1 MATFTDDE
9 ISDLMEQSGLVI
21 DEIMTAQGK
30 PKETLGRS
38 AIPAGKAQSLTN
50 AWERHTRQSADNTA
64 HTENTRSRSEAPL
77 DSHGGD
83 SAETANREA
92 GSPQAGTSQ
101 GSDMAPG
108 PQGAEPEIQQ
118 GATSGLLDMLDKIA
132 AKQTRAKKGQ
142 VLNDS
147 TPQGG
152 RGRTTPGHPGG
163 TPEHQGPSPPPQGPT
178 QVSNKAPP
186 PPPQGTGRAT
196 SPPTPAPHHHNPREA
211 SPPTQAEEGG
221 IGESTAWSGAQEAS
235 SRSAGA
241 TPSAHPSLRTP
252 ESYNASA
259 AAAPSFADFAQAV
272 LAGLENIQHRLMRIE
287 HQVDLSLRH
296 AANIPAMRSDVQ
308 QLKTAMAVF
317 EANIGMM
324 KILDPGS
331 AHISSLNDLRA
342 VARSHPVLLAG
353 PGDPSKVIAEDGSL
367 SINRLAQPNPDQR
380 ALVRELAPPQG
391 DIEAERCAIRA
402 LIDARPMHPNAS
414 SRLISRLEQART
426 SEELK
431 KLKRLVLNN

>member
-38 AIPAGKAQSLTN
+38 AIPTGKTQSLAN
-50 AWERHTRQSADNTA
+50 AWERHAQQSTDNTA
-64 HTENTRSRSEAPL
+64 HTGDTKSCNETPPDSR
-77 DSHGGD
+77 GGGP
-83 SAETANREA
+83 AESTNREA
-92 GSPQAGTSQ
+92 ESPPAGTSQ
-101 GSDMAPG
+101 GIDTAPE
-108 PQGAEPEIQQ
+108 PRGAEPDIQQ

-147 TPQGG
+147 TPHGGRDRMAPGRQGG
-152 RGRTTPGHPGG
+152 A
-163 TPEHQGPSPPPQGPT
+163 PEHQEPSPTPQGPA
-178 QVSNKAPP
+178 QAPGKAPP
-186 PPPQGTGRAT
+186 LPPPGTSRVT
-196 SPPTPAPHHHNPREA
+196 NPPAPTLQHSSPREA
-211 SPPTQAEEGG
+211 GPPAQAEEEG
-221 IGESTAWSGAQEAS
+221 IGESTAWSGAQGAS

-252 ESYNASA
+252 ENYTASA

-272 LAGLENIQHRLMRIE
+272 LAGLENIQHRLMRVE

-296 AANIPAMRSDVQ
+296 AANIPAMRSDIQ
-308 QLKTAMAVF
+308 QLKTAMAVL

-353 PGDPSKVIAEDGSL
+353 PGDPSKIIAEDGSL

-414 SRLISRLEQART
+414 SRLLSRLEQAKT